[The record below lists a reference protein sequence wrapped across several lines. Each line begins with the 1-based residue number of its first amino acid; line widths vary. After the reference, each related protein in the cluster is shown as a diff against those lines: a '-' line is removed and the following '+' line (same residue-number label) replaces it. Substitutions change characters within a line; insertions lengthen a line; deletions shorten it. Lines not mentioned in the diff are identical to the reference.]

1 MKTERIAAIEILHLF
16 GKIAGESVVNDNNC
30 NSKDK
35 GNPGE
40 FYIKG
45 YGKTFNTSNYDRTY
59 FTLLTLISIIATECP
74 FQIIIITYL
83 TQCNRFVDIFLATS
97 FKVRTRNGIENVF
110 AFKCIVSISADYS
123 IIVSIDYKQSDSNKY
138 NL

>member
-35 GNPGE
+35 GNPRE

-59 FTLLTLISIIATECP
+59 FTLLTLISIIATEGP
-74 FQIIIITYL
+74 FQILIFTYL
-83 TQCNRFVDIFLATS
+83 TKCNRFVDIFLATS
-97 FKVRTRNGIENVF
+97 FKVRTRNDTENLF
-110 AFKCIVSISADYS
+110 DFLMYR
-123 IIVSIDYKQSDSNKY
+123 
-138 NL
+138 